1 MLEGMRQT
9 DAGTQIMMDQNTI
22 ESVLNSV
29 KDSLSTAE
37 ATGQDVVLVC
47 APALRAAVRRLVSA
61 QSGGLPVL
69 SYQEVT
75 SSNAQ
80 IETVGVVRVAA
91 IAAA

>member
-9 DAGTQIMMDQNTI
+9 DSGSQIMMDQNAL
-22 ESVLNSV
+22 ESVLESV
-29 KDSLSTAE
+29 KQSLAVVE
-37 ATGQDVVLVC
+37 ATGQGAVLVC
-47 APALRAAVRRLVSA
+47 APALRPAVRRLVSS

-75 SSNAQ
+75 SSNAE